1 MREMVF
7 LTVMLT
13 RNQHNRISLLAVFA
27 LLIGL
32 FAAVPHYGHA
42 DASHGIWEHTQS
54 FDVSVVDD
62 ATADNMMGNTTDSQ
76 TATECDHGC
85 HLGHH
90 FNGVLGSDQKSFVQ
104 NANLPPVSNIQKFS
118 LKAKRRELRPP
129 ISQIS

>member
-1 MREMVF
+1 MVF
-7 LTVMLT
+7 SIVMFT

-42 DASHGIWEHTQS
+42 DASHGISEHMQS
-54 FDVSVVDD
+54 FDESVVDD
-62 ATADNMMGNTTDSQ
+62 TLADNMKDDTTDG
-76 TATECDHGC
+76 TIATECDHGC

-90 FNGVLGSDQKSFVQ
+90 FNGILGDGPKSFVQ
-104 NANLPPVSNIQKFS
+104 IANHPPNSIPQKFS
-118 LKAKRRELRPP
+118 LLAKRRDLRPP

>member
-1 MREMVF
+1 MVL
-7 LTVMLT
+7 LTVMFT

-42 DASHGIWEHTQS
+42 DASHGVSEHTQS

-62 ATADNMMGNTTDSQ
+62 ATADNMKGNSIDSQ
-76 TATECDHGC
+76 PVTECDHGC

-90 FNGVLGSDQKSFVQ
+90 FNGILGDGPQSFVQ
-104 NANLPPVSNIQKFS
+104 IVSHPPNSNPQKFS
-118 LKAKRRELRPP
+118 LIVKHRDLRPP